1 MTPSDQEVIAID
13 PPHVATTTTDVTV
26 VMTEMSVAISNTT
39 TCS

>member
-1 MTPSDQEVIAID
+1 VIAID
-13 PPHVATTTTDVTV
+13 PPHVATTTTAVTTDVTV